1 MEKTIQVY
9 ITVDDVPLA
18 NLEEI
23 EEAIRAVFEEYEY
36 KRIQITI
43 QDEPMVRQP
52 RR

>member
-9 ITVDDVPLA
+9 VTVDDVPLSKI
-18 NLEEI
+18 EEI
-23 EEAIRAVFEEYEY
+23 EEKLAELFEEYEY

-43 QDEPMVRQP
+43 QDEAMVRQP